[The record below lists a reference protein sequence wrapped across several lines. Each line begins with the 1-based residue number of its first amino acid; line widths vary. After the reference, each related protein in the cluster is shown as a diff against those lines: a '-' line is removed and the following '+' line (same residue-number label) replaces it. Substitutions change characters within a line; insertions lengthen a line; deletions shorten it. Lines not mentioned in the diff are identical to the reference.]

1 MIWINCAEMRPRRAV
16 PRGRRQRG
24 AWVMGWHL
32 RRLNGPQI
40 KQERTRVLAR
50 EAKRRHVRMTNRQP
64 FAQPL
69 HERIKIDSAI
79 ERAKGRGA
87 NVRALT
93 ALADRMALLAHSFR
107 QSAAALLERSGAAV
121 FGETSR
127 RCEEHKEDSEPQD
140 HFGSIPL
147 ATKKSAASLI
157 RLRALWRWSE
167 ADGGFAIET
176 RKRVELRILFVRLAA
191 HHCNPTE
198 RAMPN
203 RRSRLS
209 GHWARA

>member
-1 MIWINCAEMRPRRAV
+1 
-16 PRGRRQRG
+16 
-24 AWVMGWHL
+24 MGVHL

-50 EAKRRHVRMTNRQP
+50 ETKRRHIWMSNHQP

-69 HERIKIDSAI
+69 HKRIKIDSAI

-93 ALADRMALLAHSFR
+93 ALADRMALRAHSFR
-107 QSAAALLERSGAAV
+107 QNAAALLERTRGAL
-121 FGETSR
+121 FGQTGR
-127 RCEEHKEDSEPQD
+127 RCEEQKEDCEPRD
-140 HFGSIPL
+140 HFGSPHYLQEKI
-147 ATKKSAASLI
+147 SAASLI
-157 RLRALWRWSE
+157 RLRALRRRSE
-167 ADGGFAIET
+167 TNNGLAIET
-176 RKRVELRILFVRLAA
+176 RKRVELRTLFVGFAA

>member
-1 MIWINCAEMRPRRAV
+1 MR
-16 PRGRRQRG
+16 RGRRNVGPR
-24 AWVMGWHL
+24 AMGVHL

-40 KQERTRVLAR
+40 KQERTRVLTR
-50 EAKRRHVRMTNRQP
+50 ETKRRHIRMANHQP

-93 ALADRMALLAHSFR
+93 ALADRMALRAHSFR
-107 QSAAALLERSGAAV
+107 QNAAALLERTRGAL
-121 FGETSR
+121 FGQTGR
-127 RCEEHKEDSEPQD
+127 RCEEQKEDCEPRD
-140 HFGSIPL
+140 HFGSPHYLQEKI
-147 ATKKSAASLI
+147 SAASLI
-157 RLRALWRWSE
+157 RLRALRRRSE
-167 ADGGFAIET
+167 TNNGLAIET
-176 RKRVELRILFVRLAA
+176 RKRVELRALFVGFAA